1 MTKYANKEERLQVRL
16 DRDAKQ
22 VLEKAARYENQTLSG
37 FVLTKAL
44 DEARQ
49 VIDRHEILRIN
60 EQDWGQVMA
69 AIDNPPTANEALKR
83 AHKRHR
89 QLIQ

>member
-1 MTKYANKEERLQVRL
+1 MAKYVNKEERLQVRL

-69 AIDNPPTANEALKR
+69 AIDNPPAANDALKR
-83 AHKRHR
+83 ARKRHR

>member
-69 AIDNPPTANEALKR
+69 AIDNPPPANEALKR

>member
-1 MTKYANKEERLQVRL
+1 MAKYVNKEERLQVRL

-69 AIDNPPTANEALKR
+69 AIDNPPVANDALKR

>member
-1 MTKYANKEERLQVRL
+1 MAKYVNKEERLQVRL

-60 EQDWGQVMA
+60 EQDWDQVMA
-69 AIDNPPTANEALKR
+69 AIDNPPAANDALKR